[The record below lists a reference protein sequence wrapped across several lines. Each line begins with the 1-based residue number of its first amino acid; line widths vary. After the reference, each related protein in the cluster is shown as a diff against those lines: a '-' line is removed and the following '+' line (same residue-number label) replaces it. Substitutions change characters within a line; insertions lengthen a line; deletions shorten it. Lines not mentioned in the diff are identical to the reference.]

1 MKYKLSEQYPKKR
14 AFITGAGSGLGQAL
28 ALALAADGWKLGLAD
43 IRQDRLEAVC
53 SQVEELGGQ
62 AYPFGLDVSDKENYA
77 KVAAEMSRH
86 VGIDVLINNAGVGD
100 GGLFKDYSL
109 ANWDW
114 IVGINQMGAIYGT
127 HLFLPGMVQQGG
139 GHIINIASAAA
150 FGNAPMM
157 TAYNATKAAVL
168 SLSETLYVELR
179 PNNVKVSVAL
189 PLFFK
194 TNLMDNSRGGED
206 VKHLSQ
212 LLMETAQLE
221 PKEVAHTILT
231 QAGRGRFRIYVPGKS
246 YLVHWF
252 SRLFPNLFLKV
263 KLRIAQNRDKMQ
275 QDLEKKYAK
284 MRKQTN
290 QR

>member
-1 MKYKLSEQYPKKR
+1 
-14 AFITGAGSGLGQAL
+14 
-28 ALALAADGWKLGLAD
+28 
-43 IRQDRLEAVC
+43 
-53 SQVEELGGQ
+53 
-62 AYPFGLDVSDKENYA
+62 
-77 KVAAEMSRH
+77 
-86 VGIDVLINNAGVGD
+86 
-100 GGLFKDYSL
+100 
-109 ANWDW
+109 
-114 IVGINQMGAIYGT
+114 
-127 HLFLPGMVQQGG
+127 
-139 GHIINIASAAA
+139 
-150 FGNAPMM
+150 MM